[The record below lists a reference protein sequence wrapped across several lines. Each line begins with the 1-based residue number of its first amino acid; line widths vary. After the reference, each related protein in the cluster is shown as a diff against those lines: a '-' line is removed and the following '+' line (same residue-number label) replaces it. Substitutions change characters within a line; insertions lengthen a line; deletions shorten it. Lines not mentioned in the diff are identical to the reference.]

1 MISSQ
6 TRAERYKRY
15 AEAVLSISLART
27 VPASIDVPAR
37 RPCIAPRPH
46 ATAPTVVARPILSVA
61 NRFLTMD
68 PHGLVSISRQF
79 SRQHLADASRVSEM
93 RGTMW
98 RLTVHHCLLRF
109 SLWSSS
115 ADDHGHVTFAS
126 RHSQCKILRL
136 TSFSPRILYKML
148 LPAPWWWRLWF
159 RQVTLLAGPRFQ
171 FAVPTTG
178 CCMSMWTMRKF
189 QFDQG

>member
-93 RGTMW
+93 LSIIGCFGSLFGHHLLMI
-98 RLTVHHCLLRF
+98 TVMLRA
-109 SLWSSS
+109 LRATAS
-115 ADDHGHVTFAS
+115 AKSCA
-126 RHSQCKILRL
+126 
-136 TSFSPRILYKML
+136 
-148 LPAPWWWRLWF
+148 
-159 RQVTLLAGPRFQ
+159 
-171 FAVPTTG
+171 
-178 CCMSMWTMRKF
+178 
-189 QFDQG
+189 

>member
-1 MISSQ
+1 
-6 TRAERYKRY
+6 
-15 AEAVLSISLART
+15 
-27 VPASIDVPAR
+27 
-37 RPCIAPRPH
+37 
-46 ATAPTVVARPILSVA
+46 
-61 NRFLTMD
+61 
-68 PHGLVSISRQF
+68 
-79 SRQHLADASRVSEM
+79 
-93 RGTMW
+93 MW
-98 RLTVHHCLLRF
+98 RLTFHHWLLRF

-148 LPAPWWWRLWF
+148 LPAPWWRQLCF

-178 CCMSMWTMRKF
+178 CCMSMWSMHTF
-189 QFDQG
+189 QFDQGCDYCLLHISSFRHRPPSPSAQRTCILCLTYLPHIAVVGLLILIYRLLVRQSSRSGAGIRR

>member
-6 TRAERYKRY
+6 TRAERYKGC

-79 SRQHLADASRVSEM
+79 SRQRDARNYVEAHCPSLVASVLFGHHLLMITVMLRALGATASAKS
-93 RGTMW
+93 
-98 RLTVHHCLLRF
+98 C
-109 SLWSSS
+109 
-115 ADDHGHVTFAS
+115 A
-126 RHSQCKILRL
+126 
-136 TSFSPRILYKML
+136 
-148 LPAPWWWRLWF
+148 
-159 RQVTLLAGPRFQ
+159 
-171 FAVPTTG
+171 
-178 CCMSMWTMRKF
+178 
-189 QFDQG
+189 

>member
-1 MISSQ
+1 LIDLLFFSMISSQ

-79 SRQHLADASRVSEM
+79 SRQHISRQRDERNYVEAHCPSLVASV
-93 RGTMW
+93 
-98 RLTVHHCLLRF
+98 L
-109 SLWSSS
+109 SL
-115 ADDHGHVTFAS
+115 VII
-126 RHSQCKILRL
+126 C
-136 TSFSPRILYKML
+136 
-148 LPAPWWWRLWF
+148 
-159 RQVTLLAGPRFQ
+159 
-171 FAVPTTG
+171 
-178 CCMSMWTMRKF
+178 
-189 QFDQG
+189 